1 MARLNASEK
10 TLNFGAKVLKRPRR
24 NIAPYLYLLP
34 ALIFVTIV
42 SFYPIVYAFRLS
54 LYNTQFLNFVD
65 FAGLDNYWAILGSST
80 GWSNIF
86 HSLTY
91 VFGSL
96 VIVIPYSL
104 LLAVLLNR
112 PLRYKR
118 VFRVIIVMPWV
129 VSQTIA
135 ALLWKWSLNSNYGPI
150 IDFFAQL
157 GGPRI
162 DLLSYTSTAMASLI
176 FVNVWLSYPYAVVIF
191 LAALQTVSKEIYEAA
206 AVDGASAW
214 TVFRKIT
221 LPLIQPSLL
230 VVMIIL
236 TLLYFNMVTL
246 ILTFTG
252 GGPFSGTEV
261 LSLRAFKEAFE
272 FWRIGLGAAFSVV
285 IFLFNV
291 VFSLWYIRLLRTD
304 VYS

>member
-1 MARLNASEK
+1 MTRLITSGKNI
-10 TLNFGAKVLKRPRR
+10 TLNLKALRKSRF
-24 NIAPYLYLLP
+24 NVAPYLYLLP

-42 SFYPIVYAFRLS
+42 SFYPILHAFRLS
-54 LYNTQFLNFVD
+54 LYNTQYLELTS
-65 FAGLDNYWAILGSST
+65 FAGLSNYVEILGTSA

-86 HSLTY
+86 RSLIY

-96 VIVIPYSL
+96 IITLPYSL
-104 LLAVLLNR
+104 FLAVLLNR

-135 ALLWKWSLNSNYGPI
+135 ALLWKWSLNPNYGPVL
-150 IDFFAQL
+150 DLFVQL
-157 GGPRI
+157 GGHRV
-162 DLLSYTSTAMASLI
+162 DLLSYTSSAMISLI
-176 FVNVWLSYPYAVVIF
+176 GVNVWLSYPYAVVIL
-191 LAALQTVSKEIYEAA
+191 LAALQTVPKDVYEAA
-206 AVDGASAW
+206 SVDGASAW
-214 TVFRKIT
+214 TAFRKIT

-230 VVMIIL
+230 VVLIIL

-272 FWRIGLGAAFSVV
+272 FWRIGLGAAFSVT

-291 VFSLWYIRLLRTD
+291 VFSLWYIKLLRTD